1 MCADPDFDNILM
13 REFSVINQRVR
24 NQRQFTK
31 ALDGS
36 MARKFMKK
44 RGPPPAP
51 GAPAHQFGESEIDDV
66 FGLGGDA
73 TYDDGSYSYEDD
85 DQARFNN
92 DLEEEFKSQGT
103 LCNPPTSRHF

>member
-24 NQRQFTK
+24 NQRQSTK

-36 MARKFMKK
+36 MAKRFMKK

-51 GAPAHQFGESEIDDV
+51 GAPARQFGESESDDV
-66 FGLGGDA
+66 FGLGSNV
-73 TYDDGSYSYEDD
+73 TY
-85 DQARFNN
+85 NN
-92 DLEEEFKSQGT
+92 GVEKDMGCMEIA
-103 LCNPPTSRHF
+103 